1 MMNSGFILVFHGG
14 DYMRKQNKPTVV
26 NAIDEINLTD
36 ERWWAIIQNDASYNG
51 EFYYAV
57 KTTKL
62 ICLSSC
68 KSRIPN
74 GVCILPLLK
83 ESYVGLLNESL
94 YKLTNWIETRLLND
108 VLIQKDEKLK
118 LYAEELIEC
127 PK

>member
-1 MMNSGFILVFHGG
+1 
-14 DYMRKQNKPTVV
+14 MRKQNKPTVV

-51 EFYYAV
+51 KFYYAV

-62 ICLSSC
+62 ICLPSC
-68 KSRIPN
+68 QSRIPN

-83 ESYVGLLNESL
+83 ESYVGSLNESL